1 MTDIERVAQRLGM
14 KPSEITDVVVVAD
27 GVLAQT
33 HDGVWTLIGND
44 GELVCNVDGPDLGAD
59 DEADQPKKPAAKR
72 RSRA

>member
-1 MTDIERVAQRLGM
+1 MTDIEQVAQRLGM
-14 KPSEITDVVVVAD
+14 KPSEVTEVIVVDA
-27 GVLAQT
+27 GVLART

-59 DEADQPKKPAAKR
+59 EEPTEAKKPAMKR